1 MLKYIIKRILM
12 LIPVLLGATFIVFTV
27 MDMTPG
33 DPAVAKLGVD
43 ATVEQ
48 IEELR
53 ESMGLNDP
61 FLLRYGRFIWKLI
74 QGDLGTSY
82 KNDLDVMEQI
92 MQRMPYTFLL
102 SFAALLFAILVG
114 VPAGIIS
121 ARRQYTIF
129 DNCTMVLTLVGA
141 SAPHFWLGLMGVI
154 VFAVKLGWLPA
165 AYSASGSL
173 ATGIIL
179 PMLTLGMNSTALVT
193 RMTRS
198 AMLDVMNQ
206 DYVDTA
212 RAKGISEKTVVFRHM
227 LRNALIPIITVLGL
241 QFGSLL
247 GGAVTTETIFAWP
260 GIGRYIVESISNKD
274 TPCVLGAVVMLA
286 IIVTVINLL
295 VDIIYAFVDP
305 RIKSQY
311 KSMVR
316 RASEN
321 G

>member
-1 MLKYIIKRILM
+1 
-12 LIPVLLGATFIVFTV
+12 
-27 MDMTPG
+27 
-33 DPAVAKLGVD
+33 
-43 ATVEQ
+43 
-48 IEELR
+48 
-53 ESMGLNDP
+53 
-61 FLLRYGRFIWKLI
+61 
-74 QGDLGTSY
+74 
-82 KNDLDVMEQI
+82 

-102 SFAALLFAILVG
+102 AFAALIFAIVVG
-114 VPAGIIS
+114 IPAGIIS
-121 ARRQYTIF
+121 ARKQYTVF
-129 DNCTMVLTLVGA
+129 DNCTMVLTLIGA

-154 VFAVKLGWLPA
+154 IFSVSLGWLPA
-165 AYSASGSL
+165 AYSPSMPL
-173 ATGIIL
+173 ALSMIL

-212 RAKGISEKTVVFRHM
+212 RAKGVAERTVVFRHM
-227 LRNALIPIITVLGL
+227 LKNALIPIITVLGL

-311 KSMVR
+311 KAMVR
-316 RASEN
+316 RAAKN